1 MKRLALFSGVIGPV
15 FFSVMLTVLT
25 LLQYDFLR
33 GLGWDPLRD
42 PTFDWPSGNALGPYG
57 IWMTL
62 TFLLAG
68 LMMVL
73 FAFGLRADLPPVPV
87 STAGSALLALAGL
100 ALMGLA
106 FTTDP
111 TIRSTPAT
119 WHGRLHDA
127 SFVVL
132 GLTLLP
138 AMLVLGYAFR
148 LDPRWRNVSIYTW
161 ATVALAFPTFWLKG
175 AFFYIFLLA
184 VLTWSEVVA
193 LRFGAH
199 TRK

>member
-1 MKRLALFSGVIGPV
+1 MKRLALFSGLIGPV
-15 FFSVMLTVLT
+15 LFAVMLTALT
-25 LLQYDFLR
+25 LLQFDFLR

-68 LMMVL
+68 LMMAL
-73 FAFGLRADLPPVPV
+73 FALGLHADLPPVPV

-127 SFVVL
+127 SFVIL
-132 GLTLLP
+132 GLSLLP

-148 LDPRWRNVSIYTW
+148 LDPRWRKVSTYTW
-161 ATVALAFPTFWLKG
+161 LTVALAFPTFWLKG
-175 AFFYIFLLA
+175 AFFYLFLLV

-193 LRFGAH
+193 LRFRAH

>member
-1 MKRLALFSGVIGPV
+1 MKRLALLSGLIGPV
-15 FFSVMLTVLT
+15 LFAVMLTALT
-25 LLQYDFLR
+25 LLQFDFLR

-68 LMMVL
+68 LMMAL
-73 FAFGLRADLPPVPV
+73 FALGLRADLPPAPV
-87 STAGSALLALAGL
+87 STAGSVLLALAGL

-138 AMLVLGYAFR
+138 AMLVLGWAFR
-148 LDPRWRNVSIYTW
+148 LDPRWREVSTYTW

>member
-1 MKRLALFSGVIGPV
+1 MKRLALFSGLIGPV
-15 FFSVMLTVLT
+15 LFVVMLTVLT

-68 LMMVL
+68 LMMAL

-87 STAGSALLALAGL
+87 STAGSALLTLAGL